1 MEKLKR
7 LMDQFDLDEIQLL
20 TLIASGALEM
30 SMIAGMEGDES
41 NIIFFTELSEAARD
55 LYNSDLKF
63 Y

>member
-1 MEKLKR
+1 MEKIKK

-30 SMIAGMEGDES
+30 SKIAGMQGEEGERVY
-41 NIIFFTELSEAARD
+41 FTELSEAARD

>member
-1 MEKLKR
+1 MEKIKR
-7 LMDQFDLDEIQLL
+7 LMDQFELDEIQIL

-30 SMIAGMEGDES
+30 SMIAGMEGDEG
-41 NIIFFTELSEAARD
+41 NIVFFTELSDAARD

>member
-1 MEKLKR
+1 MEKIKK

-30 SMIAGMEGDES
+30 SKIAGMQGEEGETVY
-41 NIIFFTELSEAARD
+41 FTELSEAARD

>member
-30 SMIAGMEGDES
+30 SMIAGMQGDEGDRVY
-41 NIIFFTELSEAARD
+41 FTELSETARD

>member
-1 MEKLKR
+1 MEKIKK

-30 SMIAGMEGDES
+30 SIIAGMQGEEGEKVY
-41 NIIFFTELSEAARD
+41 FTELSDAARD